1 MSKES
6 FKNYNKNKKKNPR
19 QSCTKYY
26 KKIHRNKFFIK
37 SSCGTTVKTCLLG
50 DSLRVFTESLI
61 FHQGSN
67 DASDRENSDELEVG
81 WEGAR
86 DNSDIE

>member
-1 MSKES
+1 M
-6 FKNYNKNKKKNPR
+6 
-19 QSCTKYY
+19 
-26 KKIHRNKFFIK
+26 K
-37 SSCGTTVKTCLLG
+37 SSCGTVKTCLLG
-50 DSLRVFTESLI
+50 DPLRAFTESLI